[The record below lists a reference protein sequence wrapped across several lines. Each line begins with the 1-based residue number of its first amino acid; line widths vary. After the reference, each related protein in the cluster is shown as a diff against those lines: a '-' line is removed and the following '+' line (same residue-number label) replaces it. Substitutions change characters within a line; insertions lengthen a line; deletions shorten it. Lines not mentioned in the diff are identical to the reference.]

1 MSVTTSILIAT
12 RNRPALL
19 RECLESLLRCGL
31 EDAEV
36 LVLDQSADGQSE
48 ALVRELG
55 GDRLRYTRLPVP
67 GKSRALNAGIAMARG
82 ARIALTDDDC
92 VVAEDWLR
100 AMDQA
105 FRETG
110 DERRVVICG
119 RVLPGRHAPDGEP
132 PPSCISDPEPRRWA
146 GRVGRDVVYQNWA
159 VRRTAFDEVGVFD
172 ERLGPGGV
180 LRNAEDNDMAYR
192 WLRAGYEVLYR
203 PEIVVQHNGWRRREE
218 LYALKWDYGVGQGAF
233 YAKHF
238 CRGDGHLA
246 GRFVK
251 DSLRIARDA
260 VTSLVKAD
268 LHSARGNATFL
279 TGLWAG
285 AVRMALISGRAGP
298 SRGATPAPPSR

>member
-1 MSVTTSILIAT
+1 MKVRTSILIAT
-12 RNRPALL
+12 RNRPELL
-19 RECLESLLRCGL
+19 RECLESLVRCGL

-36 LVLDQSADGQSE
+36 LVLDQSGDEQSE

-55 GDRLRYTRLPVP
+55 GDRLRYTRLATP

-92 VVAEDWLR
+92 EVAEDWLR
-100 AMDQA
+100 AMDGA
-105 FRETG
+105 FEETG
-110 DERRVVICG
+110 EDRRVVICG
-119 RVLPGRHAPDGEP
+119 RVLPGRHAPDGQP
-132 PPSCISDPEPRRWA
+132 PPSCVTDTQPRRYA

-159 VRRTAFDEVGVFD
+159 VRRGVFDEVGGFD

-203 PEIVVQHNGWRRREE
+203 PEIVVRHNGWRRREE

-233 YAKHF
+233 YCKHF
-238 CRGDGHLA
+238 RRGDGHLA
-246 GRFVK
+246 GRFLK
-251 DSLRIARDA
+251 DTLRLSWDTG
-260 VTSLVKAD
+260 TSVLKAD

-279 TGLWAG
+279 VGLWTG
-285 AVRMALISGRAGP
+285 AARMAV
-298 SRGATPAPPSR
+298 SRG